1 MAIYLFRRLGQAV
14 LVVIGVTLVV
24 FFLARLAPGDP
35 VDLMLPDDAPPETRV
50 MLRHSLGFDRPLYVQ
65 YGIFISNALRGDM
78 GTSLYYRKPCLEIIL
93 EYLPNTLLL
102 TVVSMAVCLLIG
114 VPAGILA
121 ALKRDSILDYTVT
134 TMALL
139 GRSMPDFWLGL
150 MLMLIF
156 SVQLHW
162 LPTSGIGTPQQLVMP
177 ALTLGASL
185 MGIIMRLTRS
195 GMLEVMSENYIRTA
209 RAKGIGGWLV
219 ISRHALKNTL
229 IPLVTV
235 LGLQLGSLLA
245 GSAIV
250 ETVFAWPGVGRV
262 LVSAIGARDYPLI
275 QAGVLFVS
283 VIFVFANLA
292 VDLAYAFIDPRIRY
306 K

>member
-1 MAIYLFRRLGQAV
+1 MALYLFRRLGQAV

-65 YGIFISNALRGDM
+65 YGIFIGNALRGDM
-78 GTSLYYRKPCLEIIL
+78 GTSLYYRKPCLGIIL

-121 ALKRDSILDYTVT
+121 ALKRDSILDYAVT

-156 SVQLHW
+156 SVELHL

-177 ALTLGASL
+177 ALTLGAAL

-195 GMLEVMSENYIRTA
+195 GMLEVMSEDYIRTA

-235 LGLQLGSLLA
+235 LGLQLGSLLSGA
-245 GSAIV
+245 AIV

-262 LVSAIGARDYPLI
+262 LVAAIGARDYPLI

-283 VIFVFANLA
+283 IIFVFANLA

>member
-1 MAIYLFRRLGQAV
+1 MALYLFRRLGQAV

-50 MLRHSLGFDRPLYVQ
+50 MLRHNLGFDRPLYVQ
-65 YGIFISNALRGDM
+65 YGIFIGNALRGDM

-93 EYLPNTLLL
+93 DYLPNTLLL

-156 SVQLHW
+156 SVELHL

-195 GMLEVMSENYIRTA
+195 GMLEVMSEDYIRTA

-262 LVSAIGARDYPLI
+262 LVAAIGARDYPLI